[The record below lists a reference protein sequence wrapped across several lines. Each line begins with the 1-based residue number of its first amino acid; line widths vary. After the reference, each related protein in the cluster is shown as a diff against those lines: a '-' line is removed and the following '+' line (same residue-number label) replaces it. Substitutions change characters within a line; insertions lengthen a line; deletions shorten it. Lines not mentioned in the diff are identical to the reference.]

1 VKYETTATFD
11 REWRRLSPEQRA
23 LARPAIASF
32 VDACNEAG
40 GSTPA
45 FPPTLRVRRMR
56 GANSPVIWEMT
67 WNFARPDG
75 RATFEFIEIDGERAV
90 RWRRIG
96 GHDIYDAP

>member
-1 VKYETTATFD
+1 
-11 REWRRLSPEQRA
+11 
-23 LARPAIASF
+23 
-32 VDACNEAG
+32 
-40 GSTPA
+40 
-45 FPPTLRVRRMR
+45 MR